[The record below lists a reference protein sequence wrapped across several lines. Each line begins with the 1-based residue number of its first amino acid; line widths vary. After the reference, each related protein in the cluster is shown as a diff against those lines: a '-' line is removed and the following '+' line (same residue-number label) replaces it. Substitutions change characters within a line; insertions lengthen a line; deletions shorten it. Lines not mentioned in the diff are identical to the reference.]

1 MILIDYLFIFITIL
15 ISFIGILRGFVSQ
28 LFSLVLWSLFIYVIF
43 YHLEYFMSVS
53 DSYISL
59 DQNYIRILTIGIL
72 ILLTI
77 FLIFI
82 INLTISKLIASAIF
96 QNSNRV
102 IGLFMAFIKSQLY
115 IIIFILLLIDTS
127 LHESIFSGSY
137 FVPYYLEL
145 VEYISDYEYSL
156 FNSLQI

>member
-15 ISFIGILRGFVSQ
+15 ISLFGILRGFVSQ
-28 LFSLVLWSLFIYVIF
+28 LFSLLLWSLFIYVIF
-43 YHLEYFMSVS
+43 YHLEYFMSII
-53 DSYISL
+53 DSHISL
-59 DQNYIRILTIGIL
+59 EQNYIRILTIGIL
-72 ILLTI
+72 TLLTI

-82 INLTISKLIASAIF
+82 TNLTISKLIASTIF

-102 IGLFMAFIKSQLY
+102 IGLLMAFIKSQIY

-127 LHESIFSGSY
+127 VYESIFYGSY

-156 FNSLQI
+156 FNSL

>member
-15 ISFIGILRGFVSQ
+15 ISLFGILRGFVSQ
-28 LFSLVLWSLFIYVIF
+28 LFSLLLWSLFIYVIF
-43 YHLEYFMSVS
+43 YHLEYFMNII
-53 DSYISL
+53 DNHISL
-59 DQNYIRILTIGIL
+59 EPNYIRILTIGIL
-72 ILLTI
+72 TLLTI
-77 FLIFI
+77 FSIFI
-82 INLTISKLIASAIF
+82 INLTISKLIASTIF

-102 IGLFMAFIKSQLY
+102 IGLFMAFIKSQIY

-156 FNSLQI
+156 FNSL